1 MIHNITEEREKRAQH
16 DASLSASFT
25 EEELLR
31 LIGEVEERGLIR
43 APGHLKED
51 VFCRI
56 EKRKERERDKAL
68 FFYRVKVL
76 AGMAAALTVLLL
88 APAERENAEE
98 RPQISFAERLPWKET
113 TAEEAWEQTVLRQER
128 EIDRAWEHYQ
138 RQQERKDAGERYLR
152 EIKAYF
158 TNKSEWEES

>member
-1 MIHNITEEREKRAQH
+1 MIHNM
-16 DASLSASFT
+16 T

-31 LIGEVEERGLIR
+31 LIGEVEEHGLIR

-56 EKRKERERDKAL
+56 DRQKERERDKAL
-68 FFYRVKVL
+68 FSYRVKVL

-88 APAERENAEE
+88 TPLEQETAAERPRTAFE
-98 RPQISFAERLPWKET
+98 IRLPWQEEM
-113 TAEEAWEQTVLRQER
+113 TAEEEWEQTALLQER
-128 EIDRAWEHYQ
+128 EIDRAWEHYK